1 MLDLSRHVPAQLRLM
16 GRYTAPFVST
26 LPGTATA
33 VTKQHNLGCD
43 YIVGQ
48 PSILLKCLVAELGF
62 LVGYQTSNPNQN
74 TAGGSMGQSRSGAI
88 RGPWGSPPAL
98 LRPSAPTT

>member
-1 MLDLSRHVPAQLRLM
+1 M

-43 YIVGQ
+43 CIVGQ

-74 TAGGSMGQSRSGAI
+74 TAGGEYGSIPIWRNSRGHGVHH
-88 RGPWGSPPAL
+88 RLYCGLPHQ
-98 LRPSAPTT
+98 TT